1 MKVIK
6 KSKSRYSKVKQINL
20 TSPLVTR
27 ILFGLVVLLVLTLL
41 GFNIKLLLFLV
52 ISIVF
57 NALLANFQL
66 KRGLPT
72 DFELST
78 FSTVM
83 VTLAFDL
90 RWGII
95 IAIFS
100 KLIASLYTGNVLAD
114 HFFMILTYINAAVLA
129 FLFIGLNPFLIGM
142 IIVVINT
149 ILMFLISKNILGL
162 DITSNLSYTGTN
174 FIFNF
179 LVFSIF
185 SQVVYN
191 ILS

>member
-6 KSKSRYSKVKQINL
+6 KTKSQYSKVKQVNL

-27 ILFGLVVLLVLTLL
+27 ILFGLIILLFLSLL
-41 GFNIKLLLFLV
+41 GFNIKLLFFLV

-57 NALLANFQL
+57 NAFLANFQL
-66 KRGLPT
+66 KRVLPT

-100 KLIASLYTGNVLAD
+100 KLIASIYTGSVLAD

-129 FLFIGLNPFLIGM
+129 FLFTGLNPFFVGM
-142 IIVVINT
+142 IIVTINAVI
-149 ILMFLISKNILGL
+149 MFLISKNILQ
-162 DITSNLSYTGTN
+162 IPIHQNLSYTGTN

-185 SQVVYN
+185 SQVVYGLL
-191 ILS
+191 I

>member
-6 KSKSRYSKVKQINL
+6 KAKSRYSKVKQINL

-27 ILFGLVVLLVLTLL
+27 ILFGLVVLLVLSLL
-41 GFNIKLLLFLV
+41 GFNVKLLLFLV

-57 NALLANFQL
+57 NAFIANFQL

-100 KLIASLYTGNVLAD
+100 KLIASIYTGNVLAD
-114 HFFMILTYINAAVLA
+114 HFFMILTYINAAILA
-129 FLFIGLNPFLIGM
+129 FLFTGLNPFLVGM

-149 ILMFLISKNILGL
+149 IIMFLISKNILGL

-185 SQVVYN
+185 SKVVYGLL
-191 ILS
+191 I

>member
-6 KSKSRYSKVKQINL
+6 KSKSKYSKVKQLNL
-20 TSPLVTR
+20 TSPLVAR
-27 ILFGLVVLLVLTLL
+27 IFFSLVVLLVLSLL
-41 GFNIKLLLFLV
+41 GFNIKLLLFLI

-57 NALLANFQL
+57 NAMLANFQL
-66 KRGLPT
+66 KRGFPT

-83 VTLAFDL
+83 VTLAFGL
-90 RWGII
+90 PWGIA

-100 KLIASLYTGNVLAD
+100 KLIASIYTGNVLAD
-114 HFFMILTYINAAVLA
+114 HFFMILTYINAAILA
-129 FLFIGLNPFLIGM
+129 FLFSSLNPFIIGM
-142 IIVVINT
+142 IIVTINVVI
-149 ILMFLISKNILGL
+149 MFFISKNILGL

-185 SQVVYN
+185 SEVVYN
-191 ILS
+191 LLI